1 MTCQD
6 IVHNLYNF
14 YIDNKYHRFL
24 RDNCHEYCTIVGW
37 FLFTVIQQYKSWMRN
52 RTCNFETVS
61 KRQTFIWHH
70 FSFWLD
76 DRMYYANYI
85 FIGWLS
91 LNYIGFWI
99 WYTVQRRAKSR
110 LYISY
115 KTTFCQNIIPKSI
128 NVRFWWNFYQPKRKR
143 MYFLYCFKILFD
155 AQILNIH
162 NLNTNLNYLSSK
174 LLSLH
179 SVFDVQYSVLC
190 ITRELLKF
198 LAYRI
203 MLKLQW
209 KFTFNFAI
217 CW

>member
-1 MTCQD
+1 
-6 IVHNLYNF
+6 
-14 YIDNKYHRFL
+14 
-24 RDNCHEYCTIVGW
+24 
-37 FLFTVIQQYKSWMRN
+37 
-52 RTCNFETVS
+52 
-61 KRQTFIWHH
+61 
-70 FSFWLD
+70 
-76 DRMYYANYI
+76 
-85 FIGWLS
+85 
-91 LNYIGFWI
+91 
-99 WYTVQRRAKSR
+99 
-110 LYISY
+110 
-115 KTTFCQNIIPKSI
+115 
-128 NVRFWWNFYQPKRKR
+128 

>member
-24 RDNCHEYCTIVGW
+24 RDNCHEYCTIVGFYLQLFNNTNHECGTELVILKR
-37 FLFTVIQQYKSWMRN
+37 FLKDKHSYDIILIFDWTIECIMQITYSLVDLVSIILVFEFDTKRRTKS
-52 RTCNFETVS
+52 
-61 KRQTFIWHH
+61 K
-70 FSFWLD
+70 
-76 DRMYYANYI
+76 
-85 FIGWLS
+85 
-91 LNYIGFWI
+91 
-99 WYTVQRRAKSR
+99 

-203 MLKLQW
+203 MLKLQL